1 MAEKGAAPTPRAERK
16 DETMALFKRADLKAQ
31 GLTDEQIEF
40 VMTEGN
46 RSLANNY
53 TLTSDVQGKI
63 DAAVQAAQTTP
74 PDVTGSKEYI
84 ELQNERDMLRA
95 IGGDDFASVKPKFR
109 ETVFG
114 MLDRSE
120 KAKPVADQLKAIGE
134 KYEEYFVPVQQP
146 QEQPKAP
153 TWGAPTQGSAPTGKQ
168 GPSFMDTWKFVPPN
182 KN

>member
-1 MAEKGAAPTPRAERK
+1 
-16 DETMALFKRADLKAQ
+16 MALFKRADLKAQ

-120 KAKPVADQLKAIGE
+120 KAPSVADQLKTIGE
-134 KYEEYFVPVQQP
+134 KYEEYFT
-146 QEQPKAP
+146 P
-153 TWGAPTQGSAPTGKQ
+153 TTPETPPAKPNFGAPTQGSAPTGKT
-168 GPSFMDTWKFVPPN
+168 GPTFMDTWGYVP
-182 KN
+182 KK

>member
-1 MAEKGAAPTPRAERK
+1 
-16 DETMALFKRADLKAQ
+16 MALFKRADLKSQ

-63 DAAVQAAQTTP
+63 DAAVEAAKTAP
-74 PDVTGSKEYI
+74 VDVTKSAEYKQ
-84 ELQNERDMLRA
+84 LAQERDMLRA
-95 IGGDDFASVKPKFR
+95 IGGDDFSSVKPKFR

-114 MLDRSE
+114 MLDRSDN
-120 KAKPVADQLKAIGE
+120 APAVADQLKTIGE
-134 KYEEYFVPVQQP
+134 KYEEYFVA
-146 QEQPKAP
+146 EQPTEPPAKP
-153 TWGAPTQGSAPTGKQ
+153 SFGAPTQGSAPSGRT
-168 GPSFMDTWKFVPPN
+168 GPSFMDTWGFVPK